1 LLFSISL
8 CYCIQ
13 SVIHFVPLI
22 NPDQWY
28 QSSLLFIYFSS
39 CMSPTR
45 SGYKKLGLEPVE
57 PLQDR
62 SCRARQQPMGDEK
75 KDDGAGDP
83 FKMFLEESLA
93 RQRNKMMDN
102 FAQILRATAHRR
114 HIFIKRPC
122 NPLQGTSKF

>member
-1 LLFSISL
+1 MLKRPLEPHCNHSSQTDARSKPHLFSEIATTIRASCFQFCSFTVSTYFIYSIEVIVHWIYVVVLCISM

-28 QSSLLFIYFSS
+28 QSGLLFIYFSS

-62 SCRARQQPMGDEK
+62 SCRA
-75 KDDGAGDP
+75 
-83 FKMFLEESLA
+83 
-93 RQRNKMMDN
+93 
-102 FAQILRATAHRR
+102 
-114 HIFIKRPC
+114 
-122 NPLQGTSKF
+122 